1 MFIHPGKVPVNLRPS
16 GNCWI
21 IKPLL
26 LVASSDT
33 VYISEAMAKEYELI
47 VSVAFLPVILLN
59 PRYLSSREQ
68 YSRWAIKTL
77 PNHHGTVFFV
87 SYHKISIVKKHC
99 NSRDR
104 SSHDVG

>member
-59 PRYLSSREQ
+59 PRYPPGSSTVDGQSKLCQITMELFSLSLTTRFPLSRSTATAEIE
-68 YSRWAIKTL
+68 A
-77 PNHHGTVFFV
+77 VMM
-87 SYHKISIVKKHC
+87 
-99 NSRDR
+99 
-104 SSHDVG
+104 

>member
-47 VSVAFLPVILLN
+47 VSVAFLPVICHAPWPPLVAGDDVSTRTGTQDCDEDAGRAN
-59 PRYLSSREQ
+59 PQAWRRVY
-68 YSRWAIKTL
+68 
-77 PNHHGTVFFV
+77 
-87 SYHKISIVKKHC
+87 
-99 NSRDR
+99 
-104 SSHDVG
+104 